1 MDERVKRESVEKEL
15 EYKKKELTAKA
26 LQLASKNDFL
36 QSLEQEIGTLQ
47 SSIDGAVGK
56 TTQRISRMINND
68 QLDDTEWDQ
77 FGKEFSSIHQAF
89 MDELKA
95 QYGDFSNTE
104 WRLISLMKMNL
115 SSKDI
120 ANILR
125 ISPDGVKKARYRLRK
140 KMDLASEV
148 DIQDYLI
155 SYRV

>member
-1 MDERVKRESVEKEL
+1 MASLAVIAEVYLKNEKHD
-15 EYKKKELTAKA
+15 KA
-26 LQLASKNDFL
+26 LSSVKEAESLFSSETTTDTQASHFL
-36 QSLEQEIGTLQ
+36 IKGKIHMALHQPDDALQAFNKSLEI
-47 SSIDGAVGK
+47 
-56 TTQRISRMINND
+56 
-68 QLDDTEWDQ
+68 
-77 FGKEFSSIHQAF
+77 GKEFSSIHQAF

-95 QYGDFSNTE
+95 QYGEFSNTE

-155 SYRV
+155 SY